1 MPHEYPWFSSR
12 TIFLNVTI
20 TRRLPFPPSTS
31 ASRPICKSSVTVYY
45 ASNIMVYIHP
55 RIAIICYIRRKGV
68 TEASEISSSDGLILK
83 LILASSQSQDIYKL
97 AGIGHSSPMCSKR
110 SSPINIS
117 QEKHQSSSCLKK
129 LVLDSDCVSIDCI
142 DLMLANAHIHL
153 GKDGLLRLLRIAA
166 LLCANGCLKQ

>member
-1 MPHEYPWFSSR
+1 MLPSR
-12 TIFLNVTI
+12 GGYHFHHQLQLLDPFAKA
-20 TRRLPFPPSTS
+20 RLQY
-31 ASRPICKSSVTVYY
+31 IMHQ
-45 ASNIMVYIHP
+45 IMVYIHP

-83 LILASSQSQDIYKL
+83 LILASSQSQDIKKR

-129 LVLDSDCVSIDCI
+129 LVLDCVSIDCI

>member
-55 RIAIICYIRRKGV
+55 RIAIICSIRRKGV

-97 AGIGHSSPMCSKR
+97 VGIGHSSPMCSKR

-117 QEKHQSSSCLKK
+117 QEKHQSSSCLNK
-129 LVLDSDCVSIDCI
+129 LV
-142 DLMLANAHIHL
+142 
-153 GKDGLLRLLRIAA
+153 
-166 LLCANGCLKQ
+166 